1 VPPPAAGEDKVKD
14 EEEKR
19 GEEKRKRRGKERSEE
34 KGDGKKEKT
43 CRQKQFRL
51 FTISIELVKPFCQTF
66 SKTTPTL
73 PEEPEP
79 LPKRPVVALM
89 RLLFPS

>member
-1 VPPPAAGEDKVKD
+1 VRIRIRMRRKK
-14 EEEKR
+14 EERRKGR
-19 GEEKRKRRGKERSEE
+19 GGGKERSEE
-34 KGDGKKEKT
+34 KGDGKKKKKT
-43 CRQKQFRL
+43 CRQEQFRL

-79 LPKRPVVALM
+79 LPKRLVVALM